1 MAVLSTLA
9 LRPDAFSVRD
19 LPDVFIAEGEKFV
32 AFGPAASKTLY
43 ASCSPS
49 RRYVHPDMR
58 HSSAIPDFTTPYAPH
73 EIYGVVDDLG
83 GGDYTNTYTTTKAH
97 TKDNVEFVLNNY
109 DDADMD
115 SLGGGG
121 YRIRDE
127 WKQKYVNLQRKL
139 VECCQR
145 VLDEY
150 PLGCLEDGGQSLLS
164 PLTDDLSLDL
174 TRTYKSYDE
183 SADAVYALKMS
194 ARNNL
199 ALMNYIIH
207 TQHSWWRKALNAEQ
221 LAFIDSLELPRRP
234 KRGGYIN
241 LASDWSYLN
250 IPLLMQHEVPFAY
263 VWSEATNA
271 LPRFARL
278 DPTVLTGYFW
288 VRQNLNKEPSPSEV
302 PAIANGREDA
312 LNFDHLLQDKRA
324 RTTGSPVARYDANTT
339 YVVQLHEGWK
349 VLPVKDPETIQRCLD
364 RYEHYEK
371 DPGGGANY
379 VVIEAWSIRGA
390 TNESVRST
398 YEFGPVATQSRHGQR
413 LGERVDLSVDE
424 RREMYKMSC
433 APWGGARYD
442 TLTGELLQA
451 VPLERQTALIELE
464 HLFYPRSPALD
475 HSRPPPSTEQHHGDE
490 ASTPYLLTRMSDPT
504 GDGSGR
510 SASSDASSLIRR
522 MGGFAMGVATP
533 PPTTHSSWRTET
545 ASDIPFGDS
554 LGRRRSA
561 SPQRGVRHPAT
572 PVGLVAPDP
581 RRINRDDVALPGS
594 PLWQQ
599 RYAILRSALPGLLR
613 SLSPREYPRSDDDF
627 FQVKWLY
634 DFLHNGYLRI
644 PDELDRL
651 RVYLWLE
658 TQNVNGP
665 GDLLRLCLLS
675 GIQVEVGYKAMAKM
689 PEAVCDIVG
698 PEPEHLEG
706 EYLSFKDGGLELYD
720 DYRRMVQGLCRR
732 EHAPSFVFH
741 GGWVSAI
748 IAKYGKDLLR
758 LRVGGGV
765 DLATRL
771 YKTER
776 GKIVYPYGLRE
787 QVVMQKPSAKEIN
800 KIMGL
805 VIGKDGHK
813 KHWLFPPPHL
823 LAELWPGYGEWNA
836 EEEAYFL
843 DIVSGLEKGTR
854 TAMSEKRWT
863 KQLEGRRNALQ
874 RDHAD
879 RREVGLSSSTGRA
892 WVSLFDWAYEVK
904 DATLRLADVGPDF
917 RARRLPLFR

>member
-1 MAVLSTLA
+1 M
-9 LRPDAFSVRD
+9 
-19 LPDVFIAEGEKFV
+19 
-32 AFGPAASKTLY
+32 
-43 ASCSPS
+43 
-49 RRYVHPDMR
+49 
-58 HSSAIPDFTTPYAPH
+58 
-73 EIYGVVDDLG
+73 
-83 GGDYTNTYTTTKAH
+83 
-97 TKDNVEFVLNNY
+97 
-109 DDADMD
+109 
-115 SLGGGG
+115 
-121 YRIRDE
+121 
-127 WKQKYVNLQRKL
+127 
-139 VECCQR
+139 
-145 VLDEY
+145 
-150 PLGCLEDGGQSLLS
+150 
-164 PLTDDLSLDL
+164 
-174 TRTYKSYDE
+174 
-183 SADAVYALKMS
+183 
-194 ARNNL
+194 
-199 ALMNYIIH
+199 
-207 TQHSWWRKALNAEQ
+207 TQ
-221 LAFIDSLELPRRP
+221 
-234 KRGGYIN
+234 
-241 LASDWSYLN
+241 
-250 IPLLMQHEVPFAY
+250 QHAC
-263 VWSEATNA
+263 A
-271 LPRFARL
+271 
-278 DPTVLTGYFW
+278 G
-288 VRQNLNKEPSPSEV
+288 
-302 PAIANGREDA
+302 
-312 LNFDHLLQDKRA
+312 RA
-324 RTTGSPVARYDANTT
+324 RARGIAGCATRVSEPRPARIPART
-339 YVVQLHEGWK
+339 EPHQL
-349 VLPVKDPETIQRCLD
+349 
-364 RYEHYEK
+364 
-371 DPGGGANY
+371 
-379 VVIEAWSIRGA
+379 
-390 TNESVRST
+390 
-398 YEFGPVATQSRHGQR
+398 
-413 LGERVDLSVDE
+413 
-424 RREMYKMSC
+424 
-433 APWGGARYD
+433 
-442 TLTGELLQA
+442 
-451 VPLERQTALIELE
+451 
-464 HLFYPRSPALD
+464 
-475 HSRPPPSTEQHHGDE
+475 EQHHGDE

-522 MGGFAMGVATP
+522 MGGFATGVATP

-561 SPQRGVRHPAT
+561 SPQRGV
-572 PVGLVAPDP
+572 
-581 RRINRDDVALPGS
+581 
-594 PLWQQ
+594 
-599 RYAILRSALPGLLR
+599 
-613 SLSPREYPRSDDDF
+613 
-627 FQVKWLY
+627 KWVY

-706 EYLSFKDGGLELYD
+706 EYLSFKDGSLELYD

-748 IAKYGKDLLR
+748 VAKYRKDLLR

-787 QVVMQKPSAKEIN
+787 QVVMQKPSTKEIN

-843 DIVSGLEKGTR
+843 NIVSGLEKGTR

-904 DATLRLADVGPDF
+904 DATLRLADVGPD
-917 RARRLPLFR
+917 L